1 MRYYTITQFNREF
14 PDDDACLDFMFR
26 ARWPEGVSCATCKRV
41 TTHHRIQGRRQY
53 ACAACGAHVAPT
65 AGTIFHKSE
74 TPLRLWFYAMFL
86 MASTRCG
93 ISAKQL
99 QREIG
104 VTYKTAWRMFHQIRK
119 LMADDGG
126 GGPLSGEIEADE
138 TYIGGKEG
146 NKHADKKRREGE
158 PDTKA
163 IAFGMVERG
172 GRVIGRVVPNVQA
185 QTVLPIIWR
194 NVAPHKGTS
203 VYTDESTSYAL
214 LPKLGY
220 AHKTVNHSGDEY
232 VRGAAH
238 TNTLEGFWSLLKRG
252 INGVYHSVSAR
263 HLPAYIDEY
272 AYRYSRRKDSTP
284 MFVSLLAQAA
294 ALQLAARRA

>member
-14 PDDDACLDFMFR
+14 PDDDACLEFMFQ
-26 ARWPEGVSCATCKRV
+26 ARWPEGVECAKCRRV
-41 TTHHRIQGRRQY
+41 TKHYRISGRRGY
-53 ACAACGAHVAPT
+53 SCSGCGSYVFPT

-119 LMADDGG
+119 LMADDGSD
-126 GGPLSGEIEADE
+126 GPFSGEIEADE
-138 TYIGGKEG
+138 TYMGGKRTG
-146 NKHADKKRREGE
+146 QGRGPAGK
-158 PDTKA
+158 TV
-163 IAFGMVERG
+163 AFGMVERG
-172 GRVIGRVVPNVQA
+172 GRVTAQVVPNVKA
-185 QTVLPIIWR
+185 RTLLPIIWKR
-194 NVAPHKGTS
+194 VPAHQGTP
-203 VYTDESTSYAL
+203 VYTDELGSYNL
-214 LPKLGY
+214 LAKLGY
-220 AHKTVNHSGDEY
+220 DHGRVNHSQDEY
-232 VRGAAH
+232 VSGKAH

-252 INGVYHSVSAR
+252 INGVYHSVSPK

-272 AYRYSRRKDSTP
+272 AYRYSRRNDEAP
-284 MFVSLLAQAA
+284 LFESLLTQAA
-294 ALQLAARRA
+294 LRLAGKPS